1 MKDRTTKKGESWAD
15 LNKRRGRLAA
25 AARKQNAAWRRQMER
40 EERAQK
46 ISLSGGGADIRITQ
60 ALGPRFHIHVARTV
74 LSALREPTLGMV
86 EAARTQ
92 IDDAGKWRAMVE
104 AALREFDGTY

>member
-15 LNKRRGRLAA
+15 LNKRRGRLSAI
-25 AARKQNAAWRRQMER
+25 ARKQWAEIDRQIAREARAKRVAANR
-40 EERAQK
+40 
-46 ISLSGGGADIRITQ
+46 GAADVRITQ
-60 ALGPRFHIHVARTV
+60 ALGGQFHIHIARSV

-92 IDDAGKWRAMVE
+92 IDDAGKWRTMVD
-104 AALREFDGTY
+104 AALRELDGI

>member
-1 MKDRTTKKGESWAD
+1 LKDRTTKKGESWAD

-40 EERAQK
+40 EQRAK
-46 ISLSGGGADIRITQ
+46 RVAANGGAADVRITQ
-60 ALGPRFHIHVARTV
+60 ALGARFHLHIARTV

-86 EAARTQ
+86 EAARPQ
-92 IDDAGKWRAMVE
+92 IDDAGKWRAMVD
-104 AALREFDGTY
+104 AALREFDGI